1 MSAVVRS
8 QANGRGSARSI
19 VGVPPRANLLPPE
32 IAMGAKLSRQRRGL
46 IYLVLFSIV
55 LVGLGYAYATLL
67 SIQAQVD
74 LDRENQQTAPI
85 LQEQATYS
93 EVTAVQTQLLATEA
107 ASSVGASTAIDMETY
122 ITLVEAS
129 LPPGS
134 SISGYSIAGTLP
146 TQAYLSPVDA
156 NHTATVATLN
166 FAVSIPALDSVST
179 WLHALETI
187 PGFAGAT
194 ISSVQGSSDGTFSV
208 DLTMVVD
215 RAALMNQPDE
225 TGAN

>member
-1 MSAVVRS
+1 MTAVVRS

-19 VGVPPRANLLPPE
+19 VGAPPRADLLPPE

-46 IYLVLFSIV
+46 VYLVLFSIV

-74 LDRENQQTAPI
+74 LDRESQQTAPI
-85 LQEQATYS
+85 LQEQAKYS
-93 EVTAVQTQLLATEA
+93 EVTAVQSQLQATEA
-107 ASSVGASTAIDMETY
+107 ASDVGASTAIDMEAY
-122 ITLVEAS
+122 ISMVEAS
-129 LPPGS
+129 LPAGA

-146 TQAYLSPVDA
+146 TAAYDDPVDSS
-156 NHTATVATLN
+156 HTATVATLN
-166 FAVSIPALDSVST
+166 FAVGLPALTSVST

-194 ISSVQGSSDGTFSV
+194 ISSVQGSSSGSFTV
-208 DLTMVVD
+208 DLSMMVD